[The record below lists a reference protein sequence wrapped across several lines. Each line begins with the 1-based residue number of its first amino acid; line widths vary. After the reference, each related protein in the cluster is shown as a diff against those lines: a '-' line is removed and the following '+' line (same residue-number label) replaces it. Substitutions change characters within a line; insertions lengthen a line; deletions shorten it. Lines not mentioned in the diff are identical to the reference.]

1 MMNKVVQVLLY
12 GAFAVFVGYLSIAPA
27 YQYAD
32 PDLAVIKLS
41 LSHAADR
48 VEECVRLTPQE
59 INERAVRGEPINEC
73 GRERLPLTV
82 ELDVDGMTVLSLAA
96 VPSGLWNDGPAS
108 VYERLAIDAG
118 AHAITVRLRDS
129 ARETGW
135 DYEFSRT
142 ADLAAGRYFTITF
155 RAENGGFEMR

>member
-1 MMNKVVQVLLY
+1 MNRVVQVLLY
-12 GAFAVFVGYLSIAPA
+12 GVFAAFVGYLSVAPG

-32 PDLAVIKLS
+32 PELAVIKLS

-59 INERAVRGEPINEC
+59 INERAIRGEPINEC
-73 GRERLPLTV
+73 ARERLPLAV
-82 ELDVDGMTVLSLAA
+82 ELDIDGTTVLSLAA

-118 AHAITVRLRDS
+118 SHTITARLRDS

-135 DYEFSRT
+135 DYEYSEEVS
-142 ADLAAGRYFTITF
+142 LAPGRYFTITF
-155 RAENGGFEMR
+155 RAENGGFAFR